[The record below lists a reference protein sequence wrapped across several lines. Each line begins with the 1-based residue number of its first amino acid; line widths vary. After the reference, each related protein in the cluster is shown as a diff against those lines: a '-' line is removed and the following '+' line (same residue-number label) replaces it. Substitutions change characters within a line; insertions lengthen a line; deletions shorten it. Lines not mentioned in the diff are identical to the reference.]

1 MTSYFLSL
9 IFSEHFIRLEAKQA
23 PFLELLP
30 VQLLLY
36 LPTKLLENVLQDCLF
51 FLFANQAA
59 HLSNID
65 K

>member
-1 MTSYFLSL
+1 MTSYFPLL

-23 PFLELLP
+23 LFLELLP

>member
-1 MTSYFLSL
+1 MTSYFPLL

-23 PFLELLP
+23 LFLELLP
-30 VQLLLY
+30 EQLLLY